1 MILSKLPQK
10 QKIESKEAYL
20 LVDGYNI
27 IHGWPMLK
35 ELAAINL
42 NSARDLLMDI
52 LCNYQGYTG
61 KMVIL
66 VFDAYKIKG
75 NAGSVLD
82 YRNIH
87 VVYTK
92 DAETADMYIE
102 KVTHKL
108 GRKHN
113 VVVATSDAL
122 EQMIVLGNGATRLSA
137 TGLFE
142 EIQRMEQ
149 EIRDEFLSE
158 ERK

>member
-1 MILSKLPQK
+1 
-10 QKIESKEAYL
+10 
-20 LVDGYNI
+20 
-27 IHGWPMLK
+27 
-35 ELAAINL
+35 
-42 NSARDLLMDI
+42 
-52 LCNYQGYTG
+52 
-61 KMVIL
+61 MVIL